1 MRKKSIQKKYFR
13 NLKRELIYCV
23 ICYNFPHTFVNFPM
37 LFDGVQTVTYGNI
50 ATCGVDDDCE
60 RDAQGTVYA
69 NIQLSPAAAA
79 AATEPQSSDTESAH
93 RVVYSRLFSI

>member
-1 MRKKSIQKKYFR
+1 
-13 NLKRELIYCV
+13 
-23 ICYNFPHTFVNFPM
+23 M

-50 ATCGVDDDCE
+50 ATCGVDDDGE

-79 AATEPQSSDTESAH
+79 AAAAAEPQSSDTESAH